1 LKNSV
6 EEWSA
11 PYFPQIEQKT
21 WLHFLFLQIVSAFA
35 LTCYK
40 NGVQNF
46 DHWKIGSDISFGK
59 GLFMIDAEIS
69 GKLAV
74 LLQVSTKHLCE
85 WLNDALPKLDQA
97 WWNGLVLA
105 NLSFQQRQRVDQQG
119 IGSLSQLDLAALL
132 RVLDR
137 NWYELSSRFNL
148 TNQDRNFVKEMQTV
162 RNRWAHMD
170 AHGIDPDDVYRDV
183 DTLQRFL
190 QALNASESSID
201 SVKQVKMDLRNTA
214 LAPVEPVQEPEPE
227 KETVEDAIAGGESEH
242 AGGIGVG
249 SLVALVSDPVK
260 IGAVMNIDGSGSTAR
275 FTVFLDGRPQPFYAP
290 QLQLAGQTSNKQQ
303 VKLGELHS
311 LLTGLQ
317 IRHPSLSTLYS
328 LNAARIDFVPYQF
341 RPALK
346 IIQSDQPRLLVADSV
361 GVGKTI
367 EAGLILRELQARSNV
382 ESVLIICPKPL
393 VAERKWELE
402 MKRFDERF
410 VALDGKALR
419 HCIHEA
425 DLEGEW
431 PDSHAKA
438 IVPDSL
444 LQDEALLHG
453 KTNGRNK
460 LHGLLDLDPPPK
472 FDLVIVDE
480 AHHVRNSSTYAY
492 QAVSFFCEHAEA
504 VVFLT
509 ATPVQMGSNDLY
521 TLLNLLRPDLVI
533 DPETFQHMAEPNPFI
548 NKAVNLARSG
558 GENWKEGAIEAL
570 QGAAETAWGK
580 SILRNNP
587 GYRALIEELGHDS
600 VSRADRVALVRQ
612 MEGFHSFSRLINRT
626 RRRDIGSFCIRK
638 PHTVAV
644 SFTEAQKQLHNDL
657 LDFQAKALTLV
668 HGSQNV
674 QFMMS
679 TIRRQAASCIFG
691 LAPFI
696 SDILQRRITELEWME
711 SSDGTDESPEFV
723 KDLENDALGIVGS
736 VEALS
741 SEDPKYDA
749 LLGIVTEKIKMPNN
763 KLMVFSTF
771 RHTLAYLDRKLRQDG
786 IRVGLVHGSVK
797 DEDRLVLRNRFERPK
812 EDSDALDVLLFSE
825 VGCEGLDYQFCDM
838 MVNYDLPWN
847 PMRIEQRIGRIDR
860 RGQKSEAVAI
870 YNMITPGTVDADIYE
885 RCLMRIGVFEASIGE
900 CEEILGEISREIR
913 SIAENLTLT
922 ETQRRQ
928 KLEQLA
934 DNEIRMVQEQ
944 EKLEE
949 QEHDL
954 FGLQL
959 PRSNSDSDVQDA
971 ESHWLTTS
979 SMQRFV
985 LQYLNQ
991 RLGSAE
997 YLLGDKPLKTL
1008 RMSQEARSKLLDD
1021 YRKLPS
1027 SKTPMFRDWEKW
1039 LKGAEPHVAI
1049 TFDSTCA
1056 ADHREALFVMPLH
1069 PLVQQAARYLDVA
1082 DPVYT
1087 ALRVQDDNLAAGN
1100 YPFAIYA
1107 WEIKGLRPELRLV
1120 PVCGNEAA
1128 RQNFFDYLEAG
1139 ASIDPSEF
1147 MVPDEEMDS
1156 IDTVHHGLWSKE
1168 KAVHQAKTAEM
1179 VCFRQESLETSHRGR
1194 INVIEKQIDNAT
1206 NDKIRK
1212 MKQAQLNNVQADYE
1226 RKRTELASAQSA
1238 ADIHARPVVFGTLI
1252 VER

>member
-1 LKNSV
+1 LV
-6 EEWSA
+6 VID
-11 PYFPQIEQKT
+11 IE
-21 WLHFLFLQIVSAFA
+21 V
-35 LTCYK
+35 
-40 NGVQNF
+40 
-46 DHWKIGSDISFGK
+46 
-59 GLFMIDAEIS
+59 S
-69 GKLAV
+69 GKLSA
-74 LLQVSTKHLCE
+74 LLQMSTRHLCE
-85 WLNDALPKLDQA
+85 WLCDSLPKLDQA
-97 WWNGLVLA
+97 WWSSLVLP
-105 NLSFQQRQRVDQQG
+105 NLSFQQRQRAEQSGTD
-119 IGSLSQLDLAALL
+119 SLSQLDLAALL

-137 NWYELSSRFNL
+137 NWYEISSRFNL
-148 TNQDRNFVKEMQTV
+148 TNQDRNYIKEMQTV
-162 RNRWAHMD
+162 RNRWAHLD
-170 AHGIDPDDVYRDV
+170 AHGVDPDDVYRDV
-183 DTLQRFL
+183 DTLQRFF
-190 QALNASESSID
+190 QALDAPSATVEA
-201 SVKQVKMDLRNTA
+201 VKQVKGLIRNA
-214 LAPVEPVQEPEPE
+214 ESPSPKPVEEPEPTAE
-227 KETVEDAIAGGESEH
+227 PVPLEESREESQPFP
-242 AGGIGVG
+242 GIGIG
-249 SLVALVSDPVK
+249 SLVALVSNPEK
-260 IGAVMNIDGSGSTAR
+260 TGAVMSVDGSGETAR
-275 FTVFLDGRPQPFYAP
+275 YTVFLDGRPQPFYAP
-290 QLQLAGQTSNKQQ
+290 QLQLAEQASDKNL
-303 VKLGELHS
+303 VKLDELHS

-346 IIQSDQPRLLVADSV
+346 IIQSDQPRLLIADSV

-382 ESVLIICPKPL
+382 DSVLIICPKPL

-410 VALDGKALR
+410 VPLDGKALR

-425 DLEGEW
+425 HLEGEW
-431 PDSHAKA
+431 PDSHGKV
-438 IVPDSL
+438 ILPYSL
-444 LQDEALLHG
+444 LQDEGLLHG
-453 KTNGRNK
+453 KTNGRK
-460 LHGLLDLDPPPK
+460 KQQGLLDLDPPPK

-480 AHHVRNSSTYAY
+480 AHHVRNSNTYAY
-492 QAVSFFCEHAEA
+492 QAVSYFCEHAEA
-504 VVFLT
+504 VVFMT
-509 ATPVQMGSNDLY
+509 ATPVQMGNNDLY

-533 DPETFQHMAEPNPFI
+533 DQETFEHMAEPNPFI
-548 NKAVNLARSG
+548 NKAVNLARAG
-558 GENWKEGAIEAL
+558 GVSWQKGAVEAL
-570 QGAAETAWGK
+570 LGAAETAWGK

-587 GYRALIEELGHDS
+587 GFKTMLKKMGEASL
-600 VSRADRVALVRQ
+600 SREDRVAIVRQ

-626 RRRDIGSFCIRK
+626 RRRDIGAFCTRK

-644 SFTEAQKQLHNDL
+644 SFTEAQKQLHDDL

-696 SDILQRRITELEWME
+696 TDILQRRLSELEWLE
-711 SSDGTDESPEFV
+711 SSDETDELPEFV
-723 KDLENDALGIVGS
+723 KDLENDALDIVGR

-749 LLGIVTEKIKMPNN
+749 LLGIVTEKIAMPNN

-771 RHTLAYLDRKLRQDG
+771 RHTLAYLDRKLRRGG
-786 IRVGLVHGSVK
+786 IRVGLVHGNVK

-885 RCLMRIGVFEASIGE
+885 RCLMRIGVFEASMGE
-900 CEEILGEISREIR
+900 CEEILGDISREIR
-913 SIAENLTLT
+913 SIAEDLSLT
-922 ETQRRQ
+922 EIQRQQ

-934 DNEIRMVQEQ
+934 DNDIRMIHEQ
-944 EKLEE
+944 KKLEE

-971 ESHWLTTS
+971 ESYWLTTS

-1008 RMSQEARSKLLDD
+1008 RMSQEARGKLLND
-1021 YRKLPS
+1021 YRRLPK

-1039 LKGAEPHVAI
+1039 LKGAETHVAI

-1069 PLVQQAARYLDVA
+1069 PLVQQAAHYLDVA

-1087 ALRVQDDNLAAGN
+1087 ALRVTDDNLAAGR

-1120 PVCGNEAA
+1120 PVCDNEVV

-1147 MVPDEEMDS
+1147 RVPDEDLAS
-1156 IDTVHHGLWSKE
+1156 IDNVHHGLWSKE
-1168 KAVHQAKTAEM
+1168 KAVHQSKTAEM
-1179 VCFRQESLETSHRGR
+1179 VHFRQESLEISHRGR
-1194 INVIEKQIDNAT
+1194 INVIEKQIENAT
-1206 NDKIRK
+1206 NEKIRK

-1226 RKRTELASAQSA
+1226 RKRVELQSAQSA

-1252 VER
+1252 VEGA

>member
-1 LKNSV
+1 
-6 EEWSA
+6 
-11 PYFPQIEQKT
+11 
-21 WLHFLFLQIVSAFA
+21 
-35 LTCYK
+35 
-40 NGVQNF
+40 
-46 DHWKIGSDISFGK
+46 
-59 GLFMIDAEIS
+59 MIDTEVPA
-69 GKLAV
+69 KLSA
-74 LLQVSTKHLCE
+74 LLQMSTRHLCD
-85 WLNDALPKLDQA
+85 WLCDALPRLDA
-97 WWNGLVLA
+97 DWWSTLVLPK
-105 NLSFQQRQRVDQQG
+105 LSFPQRQRAERNGVAK
-119 IGSLSQLDLAALL
+119 LSQLDLAALL

-137 NWYELSSRFNL
+137 NWYEISSRFNL

-162 RNRWAHMD
+162 RNRWAHLD
-170 AHGIDPDDVYRDV
+170 AHGVDPDDVYRDV

-190 QALNASESSID
+190 QALHAPSGTVD
-201 SVKQVKMDLRNTA
+201 AVKQVKELIRNAAVTVS
-214 LAPVEPVQEPEPE
+214 APVEEPEPKAE
-227 KETVEDAIAGGESEH
+227 PETPEESAIKSLPSN
-242 AGGIGVG
+242 GIGIG
-249 SLVALVSDPVK
+249 SLVAIVSNPEK
-260 IGAVMNIDGSGSTAR
+260 TGAVMSIDGAGDAAR
-275 FTVFLDGRPQPFYAP
+275 YTVFLDGRPQPFYAS
-290 QLQLAGQTSNKQQ
+290 QLQPAAQASDKNL

-346 IIQSDQPRLLVADSV
+346 IIQSDQPRLLIADSV

-410 VALDGKALR
+410 VPLDGKALR
-419 HCIHEA
+419 HCIHETEL
-425 DLEGEW
+425 DGEW
-431 PDSHAKA
+431 PDSHGKA
-438 IVPDSL
+438 ILPYSQ

-453 KTNGRNK
+453 KTDGRK
-460 LHGLLDLDPPPK
+460 KRLGLLDLDPPPK

-480 AHHVRNSSTYAY
+480 AHHVRNSNTYAH
-492 QAVSFFCEHAEA
+492 QAVRFFCEHAEA

-509 ATPVQMGSNDLY
+509 ATPVQLGNNDLF

-533 DPETFQHMAEPNPFI
+533 DQETFEHMAEPNPFI
-548 NKAVNLARSG
+548 NQAVNFARAGDESWQ
-558 GENWKEGAIEAL
+558 ENAVEAL
-570 QGAAETAWGK
+570 QSAAETAWGK

-587 GYRALIEELGHDS
+587 GFQTIQKKLGEASLSREDRIAIVRS
-600 VSRADRVALVRQ
+600 V
-612 MEGFHSFSRLINRT
+612 EGFHSFSRLINRT
-626 RRRDIGSFCIRK
+626 RRRDIGSFCTRK

-696 SDILQRRITELEWME
+696 SDILQRRLSELEWLE
-711 SSDGTDESPEFV
+711 SSDETEELPEFV
-723 KDLENDALGIVGS
+723 KGLENDALDIVGS

-749 LLGIVTEKIKMPNN
+749 LLGIVAEKIKMPNN

-860 RGQKSEAVAI
+860 RGQKSEVVAI

-885 RCLMRIGVFEASIGE
+885 RCLLRIGVFEASIGE

-922 ETQRRQ
+922 ETQRQQ

-959 PRSNSDSDVQDA
+959 PRNNSDSDVQDA

-1008 RMSQEARSKLLDD
+1008 RMSQEARAKLLDD

-1069 PLVQQAARYLDVA
+1069 PLVQQAARFLDVA
-1082 DPVYT
+1082 EPVYT
-1087 ALRVQDDNLAAGN
+1087 ALRVQDVNLAAGN

-1107 WEIKGLRPELRLV
+1107 WEIKGVRPELRLV
-1120 PVCGNEAA
+1120 PVCGHDDV
-1128 RQNFFDYLEAG
+1128 RRGFFDYLEAG
-1139 ASIDPSEF
+1139 ATVDPAPHLVSEKESEALDQ
-1147 MVPDEEMDS
+1147 VHHSLWVQEK
-1156 IDTVHHGLWSKE
+1156 TVHQVG
-1168 KAVHQAKTAEM
+1168 TAE
-1179 VCFRQESLETSHRGR
+1179 VVRFRQESLETSHRGR
-1194 INVIEKQIDNAT
+1194 LNVLEEQIANAT
-1206 NDKIRK
+1206 NAKIRR
-1212 MKQAQLNNVQADYE
+1212 MKEAQLNNVQADYE
-1226 RKRTELASAQSA
+1226 RKRVELESAQSA
-1238 ADIHARPVVFGTLI
+1238 ADIHARPVVFGTLV
-1252 VER
+1252 VEN